1 MEKGEKREMKTI
13 VEGTLMKFEK
23 GTLANGVRFV
33 AKLEDGAGE
42 TTLMVVRKKQKDAV
56 AEANR
61 LAKRMG
67 WTMEKSW
74 ERI

>member
-1 MEKGEKREMKTI
+1 MKTI

-33 AKLEDGAGE
+33 AELETEDESAV
-42 TTLMVVRKKQKDAV
+42 LVVVKKKQKDAV

-67 WTMEKSW
+67 WSMEKAW

>member
-1 MEKGEKREMKTI
+1 MKTM
-13 VEGTLMKFEK
+13 VEGTLMKLEK
-23 GTLANGVRFV
+23 GTLADGVRFV
-33 AKLEDGAGE
+33 AKLEDEPRA

-61 LAKRMG
+61 LARRMG
-67 WTMEKSW
+67 WAMEKAW

>member
-1 MEKGEKREMKTI
+1 MKTI
-13 VEGTLMKFEK
+13 VKGTLMKFEK
-23 GTLANGVRFV
+23 GALANDVRFI
-33 AKLEDGAGE
+33 AELETEDKT
-42 TTLMVVRKKQKDAV
+42 TTLMVVKKKQKDAV

-67 WTMEKSW
+67 WTMEKAW

>member
-1 MEKGEKREMKTI
+1 MKTI
-13 VEGTLMKFEK
+13 VKGTLMKFEK

-33 AKLEDGAGE
+33 AELATEDKT
-42 TTLMVVRKKQKDAV
+42 TTLMVVKKKQKDAV
-56 AEANR
+56 AEANH

-67 WTMEKSW
+67 WTMEKAW

>member
-1 MEKGEKREMKTI
+1 MKTI
-13 VEGTLMKFEK
+13 VKGTLMKFEK
-23 GTLANGVRFV
+23 GTLANDVRFI
-33 AKLEDGAGE
+33 AELETEDKT
-42 TTLMVVRKKQKDAV
+42 TTLMVVKKKQKDAV

-67 WTMEKSW
+67 WTMEKAW

>member
-1 MEKGEKREMKTI
+1 MKTV

-33 AKLEDGAGE
+33 AKLETKDKSAV
-42 TTLMVVRKKQKDAV
+42 LMVVLGKQKDAV

-61 LAKRMG
+61 LAKRIG
-67 WTMEKSW
+67 WIMEKAW
-74 ERI
+74 VRV

>member
-1 MEKGEKREMKTI
+1 MKTTP

-23 GTLANGVRFV
+23 GTLADGVRFV
-33 AKLEDGAGE
+33 AKLEDKAG
-42 TTLMVVRKKQKDAV
+42 TATLMVVRKKRKDAV

-67 WTMEKSW
+67 WTMEKAW

>member
-1 MEKGEKREMKTI
+1 MKTI
-13 VEGTLMKFEK
+13 VKGTLMKFEK
-23 GTLANGVRFV
+23 GTLANGVRFI
-33 AKLEDGAGE
+33 AELGTEDK
-42 TTLMVVRKKQKDAV
+42 TMTLMVVKKKQKDAV

-67 WTMEKSW
+67 WTMEKAW

>member
-1 MEKGEKREMKTI
+1 MKTI
-13 VEGTLMKFEK
+13 VKGTLMKFEK

-33 AKLEDGAGE
+33 AELGTEDKT
-42 TTLMVVRKKQKDAV
+42 TTLVVVKKKQKDAV

-67 WTMEKSW
+67 WTMEKAW

>member
-1 MEKGEKREMKTI
+1 MKTI

-33 AKLEDGAGE
+33 AKLETEDKSAV
-42 TTLMVVRKKQKDAV
+42 LMVVKKKQKDAV
-56 AEANR
+56 AESNR

-67 WTMEKSW
+67 WTMEKAW

>member
-1 MEKGEKREMKTI
+1 MKTI

-33 AKLEDGAGE
+33 AELGTEDKT
-42 TTLMVVRKKQKDAV
+42 TTLVVVKKKQKDAV

-67 WTMEKSW
+67 WTMEKAW

>member
-1 MEKGEKREMKTI
+1 MKTI
-13 VEGTLMKFEK
+13 VKGTLMKFEK

-33 AKLEDGAGE
+33 AELGTEDKT
-42 TTLMVVRKKQKDAV
+42 TTLMVVKKKQKDAV

-67 WTMEKSW
+67 WTMEKAW

>member
-1 MEKGEKREMKTI
+1 MTPS
-13 VEGTLMKFEK
+13 LQ
-23 GTLANGVRFV
+23 N
-33 AKLEDGAGE
+33 
-42 TTLMVVRKKQKDAV
+42 KDAV

-67 WTMEKSW
+67 WTMEKAW

>member
-1 MEKGEKREMKTI
+1 MKTV

-23 GTLANGVRFV
+23 GTLADGVRFV
-33 AKLEDGAGE
+33 AKLETKDKSAV
-42 TTLMVVRKKQKDAV
+42 LMVVLGKQKDAV

-67 WTMEKSW
+67 WTMEKAW
-74 ERI
+74 VRV

>member
-1 MEKGEKREMKTI
+1 MKTI
-13 VEGTLMKFEK
+13 VKGTLTKFEK

-33 AKLEDGAGE
+33 AELGTEDKT
-42 TTLMVVRKKQKDAV
+42 TTLLVVKKKQKDAV

-67 WTMEKSW
+67 WTMEKAW

>member
-1 MEKGEKREMKTI
+1 MKTI
-13 VEGTLMKFEK
+13 VKGTLMKFEK
-23 GTLANGVRFV
+23 GTLANGVRFI
-33 AKLEDGAGE
+33 AELETEDKT
-42 TTLMVVRKKQKDAV
+42 TTLMVVKKKQKDAV

-67 WTMEKSW
+67 WTMEKAW

>member
-1 MEKGEKREMKTI
+1 MKTM

-33 AKLEDGAGE
+33 AKLETKDKSAV
-42 TTLMVVRKKQKDAV
+42 LMVVLGKQKDAV

-67 WTMEKSW
+67 WIMEKAW
-74 ERI
+74 VRA

>member
-1 MEKGEKREMKTI
+1 MKTI
-13 VEGTLMKFEK
+13 VKGTLMKFEK
-23 GTLANGVRFV
+23 GTLANDVRFI
-33 AKLEDGAGE
+33 AELETEDKT
-42 TTLMVVRKKQKDAV
+42 TTLMVVKKKQKDAV

-67 WTMEKSW
+67 WSMEKAW

>member
-1 MEKGEKREMKTI
+1 MKTM

-33 AKLEDGAGE
+33 AKLETKDKAAVR
-42 TTLMVVRKKQKDAV
+42 MVVLGKQKDSV

-67 WTMEKSW
+67 WIMEKAW
-74 ERI
+74 ERL

>member
-1 MEKGEKREMKTI
+1 MKTI
-13 VEGTLMKFEK
+13 VKGTLMKFEK
-23 GTLANGVRFV
+23 GTLANGVRFI
-33 AKLEDGAGE
+33 AELGTEDKT
-42 TTLMVVRKKQKDAV
+42 TTLVVVKKTQKDAV

-67 WTMEKSW
+67 WTMEKAW

>member
-1 MEKGEKREMKTI
+1 MKTI
-13 VEGTLMKFEK
+13 VKGTLMKFEK
-23 GTLANGVRFV
+23 GTLANGVRFI
-33 AKLEDGAGE
+33 AELGTEDKT
-42 TTLMVVRKKQKDAV
+42 TTLMVVKKKQKDAV

-67 WTMEKSW
+67 WTMEKAW

>member
-1 MEKGEKREMKTI
+1 MKTI

-23 GTLANGVRFV
+23 GTLANGVRFI
-33 AKLEDGAGE
+33 AELGTEDK
-42 TTLMVVRKKQKDAV
+42 TMTLMVVKKKQKDAV

-67 WTMEKSW
+67 WTMEKAW